1 MTKQS
6 IHEQSIMSR
15 NVWMIMIG
23 ILVLIGLYTS
33 TPLMIQHWS
42 GEKKMDGRG
51 QFGDQFGAFNALVS
65 MLTVIAV
72 LFSIWVQRRQHYT
85 EMRAAKEQHEQ
96 QMADAERKHNDIVR
110 EASRTR
116 ELDCLF
122 RLFDRKALIESGL
135 SWEKANSNYEGGLEI
150 VKGRHLIQRTESLI
164 YSALIIMNIDESE
177 LKKSVPICGY
187 LKTDRIDE
195 KPQTQ
200 EEYATRYRLVYSIVN
215 FMPWGIQENLYAIVS
230 IAKVAARAKRDKDE
244 VNSDI
249 GLQWLTQD
257 DLSLLEMHSLI
268 DVDLAKSLRDL
279 RWTAGMYERMCW
291 NYPTG

>member
-23 ILVLIGLYTS
+23 ILVLFGLYIS

-96 QMADAERKHNDIVR
+96 QMADAERKHNVLLR
-110 EASRTR
+110 EADRTR

-122 RLFDRKALIESGL
+122 RLFDRKANIENGL
-135 SWEKANSNYEGGLEI
+135 SWKKADSDV
-150 VKGRHLIQRTESLI
+150 VKGPEVVQLAESLMFL
-164 YSALIIMNIDESE
+164 ALVTRDLWNSDLAKDAPIFMCDNNEVD
-177 LKKSVPICGY
+177 VP
-187 LKTDRIDE
+187 
-195 KPQTQ
+195 PQTQ
-200 EEYATRYRLVYSIVN
+200 AQFLTRYQLVFSIVQ
-215 FMPWGIQENLYAIVS
+215 FRMREYLRSITS
-230 IAKVAARAKRDKDE
+230 IALAAARAKLEKDE
-244 VNSDI
+244 KFVESA
-249 GLQWLTQD
+249 LEWLTVT
-257 DLSLLEMHSLI
+257 DLKLLEMHSLM
-268 DVDLAKSLRDL
+268 DVKLAIALRDL